1 MNLKLKTDF
10 FKEGEMKLIR
20 LFAGILV
27 SISLGAQSLTAQDLP
42 IENLEGPVIV
52 LLVDPEELYDPPRE
66 SSTPTTQQESGSAD
80 SQAGTLED
88 LIEQVKQE
96 QMTLNE
102 YEQRVLS
109 IVEREQRVFVEKL
122 KGFLMTDFNK
132 NDPASGQEFVT
143 SVDTIVELVFKS
155 IDDRTFYS
163 RIYLINKLWLEH
175 QSEKPRFDFLDKRL
189 QEESLKIDSRNRKIR
204 QGLIGVTTV
213 AGLGLGAYLG
223 YKAAYS
229 IVKVAANETGLASVS
244 KMALRMGIIVV
255 TATTGA
261 AAGSV
266 AGYLGSDLLLNNSR
280 ELLDPIDGDENLK
293 ELLEYI
299 DDL

>member
-1 MNLKLKTDF
+1 MKLK
-10 FKEGEMKLIR
+10 R
-20 LFAGILV
+20 LLV
-27 SISLGAQSLTAQDLP
+27 LLLTMSSLGARSLPAQDFP
-42 IENLEGPVIV
+42 SDDSQRPVIV
-52 LLVDPEELYDPPRE
+52 LLVDPEELYGPPSEPSRPSIPDE
-66 SSTPTTQQESGSAD
+66 SKPVES
-80 SQAGTLED
+80 QTGTLED

-109 IVEREQRVFVEKL
+109 IVEREQSAFVERL
-122 KGFLMTDFNK
+122 DQFLTVDFNR
-132 NDPASGQEFVT
+132 NDPTGSQGFV
-143 SVDTIVELVFKS
+143 SAVDQLVRLVFKS
-155 IDDRTFYS
+155 PDDRAFYS

-175 QSEKPRFDFLDKRL
+175 QNEKPRFDFLDKRL
-189 QEESLKIDSRNRKIR
+189 QEESIRIDSRNRKIR

-213 AGLGLGAYLG
+213 AGLGVGAYLG

-280 ELLDPIDGDENLK
+280 ELLDPIDGDEHLK

>member
-1 MNLKLKTDF
+1 
-10 FKEGEMKLIR
+10 MKLNR
-20 LFAGILV
+20 LFALIPMTLA
-27 SISLGAQSLTAQDLP
+27 LGAQSLAAQDLP
-42 IENLEGPVIV
+42 FEESQGPVIV
-52 LLVDPEELYDPPRE
+52 LLVDPEELYGPPSE
-66 SSTPTTQQESGSAD
+66 VSTPPTQHETESAD
-80 SQAGTLED
+80 SQTGTLED
-88 LIEQVKQE
+88 LIEQVKKE

-109 IVEREQRVFVEKL
+109 IVEREQRIFAEKL
-122 KGFLMTDFNK
+122 NGFLAVEFNK

-143 SVDTIVELVFKS
+143 AVNQIVGLVFKS
-155 IDDRTFYS
+155 PDDRAFYS

-204 QGLIGVTTV
+204 QGLIGVTTL
-213 AGLGLGAYLG
+213 AGLGVGAYLG